1 MGTPRSHAA
10 ELFGQRIRQARLA
23 IGMSQ
28 EDIANLAAM
37 HVTNYGR
44 VERGEA
50 NSELHTIVRLATA
63 LDVDPTG
70 LVQGL
75 YGDGMLPDREHAY
88 SVTDFLEARAAAERD
103 DRSDVDKGRED
114 PSS

>member
-1 MGTPRSHAA
+1 MATPRSRAA

-23 IGMSQ
+23 LGMSQ
-28 EDIANLAAM
+28 EDIANLADM

-63 LDVDPTG
+63 LDTDPSVLLG
-70 LVQGL
+70 GL
-75 YGDGMLPDREHAY
+75 YGDGMLPDRERAY
-88 SVTDFLEARAAAERD
+88 SVSDFIAARKAAERP
-103 DRSDVDKGRED
+103 R
-114 PSS
+114 